1 MKSDV
6 CSVMSPFIIE
16 PLTSHSL
23 PLTIKRLD
31 CFAIARNDEKS
42 SILYMWAVF
51 IPSPLEGEGWKD
63 GKREKPRRIR
73 ATSLTKGGTGWVA
86 LLSLAMTKNPV
97 SFTCGQ
103 CSFPLPLRERVRV
116 RGVMNM
122 FNVLPIT

>member
-1 MKSDV
+1 
-6 CSVMSPFIIE
+6 MSPFIIE
-16 PLTSHSL
+16 PS
-23 PLTIKRLD
+23 PLTLYPSLQKGWISSLSHAMTKNPVSFTCGQYSFPHPLRERD
-31 CFAIARNDEKS
+31 GDMVKEK
-42 SILYMWAVF
+42 
-51 IPSPLEGEGWKD
+51 KTH
-63 GKREKPRRIR
+63 RRIR